1 MDAFSKKV
9 TENVP
14 HTQANTWSIET
25 LQGYEY
31 FCETSCEPELSPQ
44 ALKRQ
49 SCFFNVVYRKI
60 QQNKDY
66 FIWLSRP
73 PTGLYGDSQGSQCIS
88 LGPEGLVG
96 PLGHD
101 FLATLHL

>member
-1 MDAFSKKV
+1 MHFRKKSLKMFPTPRRTRGASKLCRV
-9 TENVP
+9 TSTFVK
-14 HTQANTWSIET
+14 QAANQSFLRT
-25 LQGYEY
+25 L
-31 FCETSCEPELSPQ
+31 
-44 ALKRQ
+44 LKTRAV
-49 SCFFNVVYRKI
+49 FLNVVYRKI
-60 QQNKDY
+60 PQNMDY